1 MSVCTCP
8 ICQREYE
15 HNPKICEC
23 GFEGLLYPACDADG
37 RPTEDF
43 EREELFRVFQFTKR
57 VFRREIPYPVSHPS
71 ERDYEDEVFLDLVS
85 SRQGLVVVDSVGGAG
100 KPFTVADAGL
110 LAFQTNVKAL
120 ILNVNRIHS
129 EFLDESRVQVLFL
142 GADVESFR
150 NGILVPRSPLRYLCV
165 DSKNPYFH
173 AENHVLF
180 DKALTRLIC
189 YAPARPEEEYR
200 VPSSVKVLGKYS
212 FFCPRHLKRLYLPRG
227 IKQEDGAIHFLDGA
241 EPEII
246 MYETY

>member
-15 HNPKICEC
+15 YNPKTCAC
-23 GFEGLLYPACDADG
+23 GFEGLTYPLCDAQG
-37 RPTEDF
+37 RPTKEF

-57 VFRREIPYPVSHPS
+57 VFRREILYPVSHPS
-71 ERDYEDEVFLDLVS
+71 ERDDENEVFLDFVS
-85 SRQGLVVVDSVGGAG
+85 SRQGLVVVDNVGGAG
-100 KPFTVADAGL
+100 KPVTVADAGL

-120 ILNVNRIHS
+120 IINVNCLHS
-129 EFLDESRVQVLFL
+129 EILDESRVQVLFL
-142 GADVESFR
+142 GANVESLR
-150 NGILVPRSPLRYLCV
+150 NGFLIPRSPLRYICV

-180 DKALTRLIC
+180 DKDMELLIC
-189 YAPARPEEEYR
+189 YAPDRPEEEYR

-227 IKQEDGAIHFLDGA
+227 VRQEDGACCFLDGA

-246 MYETY
+246 MY